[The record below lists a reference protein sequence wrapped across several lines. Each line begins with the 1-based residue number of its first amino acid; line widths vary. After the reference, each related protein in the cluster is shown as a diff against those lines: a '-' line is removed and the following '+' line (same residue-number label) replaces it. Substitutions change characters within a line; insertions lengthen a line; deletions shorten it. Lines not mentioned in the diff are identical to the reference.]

1 MSIVLS
7 EVLLT
12 GIVSCKEQR
21 LELTKL
27 QMQKVSLKALVDN
40 FQDNIEQYPKIRKTV
55 GEKVTDKSCT
65 IALDKVEEE
74 EEEEEVVVVV
84 VGALAIGFTFDS
96 TVLFEQVA
104 DSF

>member
-74 EEEEEVVVVV
+74 EEEVVVVV

>member
-74 EEEEEVVVVV
+74 EEEEVVVVV

>member
-74 EEEEEVVVVV
+74 EEEVVVVVV

>member
-74 EEEEEVVVVV
+74 EEEEVVVVVV